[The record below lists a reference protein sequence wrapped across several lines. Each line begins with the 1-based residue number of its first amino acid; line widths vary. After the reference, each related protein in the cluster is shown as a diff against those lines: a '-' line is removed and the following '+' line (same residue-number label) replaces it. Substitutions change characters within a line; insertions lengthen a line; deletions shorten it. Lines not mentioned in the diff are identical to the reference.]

1 MRSNK
6 DTIII
11 ENALK
16 QLFSNVSG
24 SLESSFR
31 MWREKSRVLEFQ
43 EKLNTNKKN
52 TIMLRNEYERGL
64 LVYGMEKGVEH
75 E

>member
-43 EKLNTNKKN
+43 EKLNTNKK
-52 TIMLRNEYERGL
+52 
-64 LVYGMEKGVEH
+64 K
-75 E
+75 